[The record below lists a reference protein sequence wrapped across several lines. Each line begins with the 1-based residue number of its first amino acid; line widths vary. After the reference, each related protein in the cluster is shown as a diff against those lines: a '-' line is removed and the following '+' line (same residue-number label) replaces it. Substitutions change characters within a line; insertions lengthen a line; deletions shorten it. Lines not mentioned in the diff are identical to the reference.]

1 MGKPEAKVEDYLRDR
16 VKALGGQIR
25 KVRWI
30 GRTGAADELVWFQW
44 PQVGLVE
51 CKAPGKDI
59 DPRSSQGREFRR
71 MSEAGW
77 PIFVVSSKGDVDRV
91 LIAIRLQK

>member
-1 MGKPEAKVEDYLRDR
+1 MGKPESKVEDYLRDR
-16 VKALGGQIR
+16 VKATGGQIR

-30 GRTGAADELVWFQW
+30 GRTGAADRLVWYTF
-44 PQVGLVE
+44 PQVGFVE
-51 CKAPGKDI
+51 CKAARKAV

-77 PIFVVSSKGDVDRV
+77 PIFEVNSCEDVDRV
-91 LIAIRLQK
+91 IDAIRGRK